1 VVGTSFNVRNYSDEI
16 FMAATLVSGKVAFE
30 GEGKDTY
37 LSPGEQLKLNKENGE
52 TSVEEVDIG
61 LFCSWKDGRFA
72 FEKQRLEEIMNTIS
86 RWYNINVF
94 YENQSMKDILFTG
107 NIKRYEDLD
116 QVIEMLRLINKID
129 IEVNGNNVFVK
140 NSQ

>member
-1 VVGTSFNVRNYSDEI
+1 
-16 FMAATLVSGKVAFE
+16 M
-30 GEGKDTY
+30 
-37 LSPGEQLKLNKENGE
+37 
-52 TSVEEVDIG
+52 
-61 LFCSWKDGRFA
+61 KDGLFA

-140 NSQ
+140 NS

>member
-1 VVGTSFNVRNYSDEI
+1 
-16 FMAATLVSGKVAFE
+16 M
-30 GEGKDTY
+30 
-37 LSPGEQLKLNKENGE
+37 
-52 TSVEEVDIG
+52 
-61 LFCSWKDGRFA
+61 FCSWKDGRFA

-140 NSQ
+140 NS